1 MSIRNRILIL
11 INVVGIVFLGLI
23 LVISQLFINSSF
35 KELEIATIESK
46 IERVQTAVQNTV
58 QSIEP
63 IIQDWSFWDDTYYFA
78 LDQNPQ
84 YIKSNVTPETFK
96 NYSLDVFVVYDTNF
110 QVILGGYYNTAS
122 ELIDPLPAHLEL
134 SLQRIKAVTDTMKV
148 IAPASGIVK
157 TTTNPMV
164 YGVCPLIKSDLSG
177 KVSGYLLMGRFLTP
191 EKIYQLSDIKQLNIQ
206 AWTILPHSPLPEEAK
221 QVLQDYQTKHFIQFL
236 PKSQIVCWDNIRD
249 MNENPVFLY
258 KVTSPKE
265 ASKVGNTLS
274 RWIMLLFII
283 TIVCQNYILYK
294 QINRG
299 VLSRMLAMQGQ
310 VMSIAKRDD
319 HRGMITVSGSDEI
332 TLLSEQ
338 INKMLLAL
346 QKALAVKNEFLAHI
360 SHEIRTPING
370 IIGMCT
376 LLVQTPLD
384 EDQLDMSKSIL
395 TSGESLLNLLNSIL
409 DYSRL
414 EYYSNELEVKE
425 FNLRD
430 AVNSVFSIV
439 KGKAQEKNLFLQY
452 EVRQNVVE
460 VVLGDE
466 VRLKQILLNLVGN
479 AIKFTDKGQIKL
491 TVTESRDKDTVSW
504 ILTDTGRGIDP
515 ETLEHVFEPFVQG
528 TNQMGGTGLGLSI
541 TKKLVE
547 MMNGIINIESSPG
560 KGTTIRF
567 TTRFTNEKT
576 PV

>member
-1 MSIRNRILIL
+1 
-11 INVVGIVFLGLI
+11 
-23 LVISQLFINSSF
+23 
-35 KELEIATIESK
+35 
-46 IERVQTAVQNTV
+46 
-58 QSIEP
+58 
-63 IIQDWSFWDDTYYFA
+63 
-78 LDQNPQ
+78 
-84 YIKSNVTPETFK
+84 
-96 NYSLDVFVVYDTNF
+96 
-110 QVILGGYYNTAS
+110 
-122 ELIDPLPAHLEL
+122 
-134 SLQRIKAVTDTMKV
+134 
-148 IAPASGIVK
+148 
-157 TTTNPMV
+157 
-164 YGVCPLIKSDLSG
+164 
-177 KVSGYLLMGRFLTP
+177 
-191 EKIYQLSDIKQLNIQ
+191 
-206 AWTILPHSPLPEEAK
+206 
-221 QVLQDYQTKHFIQFL
+221 
-236 PKSQIVCWDNIRD
+236 
-249 MNENPVFLY
+249 
-258 KVTSPKE
+258 
-265 ASKVGNTLS
+265 
-274 RWIMLLFII
+274 
-283 TIVCQNYILYK
+283 
-294 QINRG
+294 
-299 VLSRMLAMQGQ
+299 
-310 VMSIAKRDD
+310 
-319 HRGMITVSGSDEI
+319 
-332 TLLSEQ
+332 
-338 INKMLLAL
+338 
-346 QKALAVKNEFLAHI
+346 
-360 SHEIRTPING
+360 
-370 IIGMCT
+370 
-376 LLVQTPLD
+376 
-384 EDQLDMSKSIL
+384 MSKSIL